1 MRERMQ
7 RFDKYMQTKG
17 LNDNQVTSQCNLSQG
32 LLGQAR
38 TGKSDL
44 GTKTIDKLLIKYQDL
59 SRVWLLT
66 GEGEML
72 LPSQSN
78 REAITIESGGDKIE
92 MPVLGKDYRMVPIIH
107 IDSVGGIHSSNDII
121 EEPEYIEGY
130 VPFTGARDGDL
141 VIYESGDSM
150 APTIPAG
157 SLMLV
162 RRVDGWRDYLGYGNI
177 FVLVLRDGRRI
188 TKEVTRYD
196 DNPREYVWCVSHNDA
211 VPNEELPK
219 AYIVEVWKVIKWVTN
234 KGW

>member
-1 MRERMQ
+1 MDETFVEKLRQ
-7 RFDKYMQTKG
+7 YFVNKG
-17 LNDNQVTSQCNLSQG
+17 VSQKMIAEMLDVDPAYINK
-32 LLGQAR
+32 LL
-38 TGKSDL
+38 TGKKAF
-44 GTKTIDKLLIKYQDL
+44 GKKTAQQFQDL
-59 SRVWLLT
+59 FGLSMSWLLT
-66 GEGEML
+66 GEGNML
-72 LPSQSN
+72 NSPA
-78 REAITIESGGDKIE
+78 EESAAPPAHMEDGVHL
-92 MPVLGKDYRMVPIIH
+92 PVLDVDYKLVPIIH
-107 IDSVGGIHSSNDII
+107 IDSVGGIHSSNDIVD
-121 EEPEYIEGY
+121 EPEYIEGY
-130 VPFTGARDGDL
+130 VPFTGAWEDDK

-157 SLMLV
+157 SLMLI
-162 RRVDGWRDYLGYGNI
+162 RRVDGWRDFLGYGNI

>member
-1 MRERMQ
+1 MEETVKQ
-7 RFDKYMQTKG
+7 RLMMFKDYLG
-17 LNDNQVTSQCNLSQG
+17 I
-32 LLGQAR
+32 GQA
-38 TGKSDL
+38 KFE
-44 GTKTIDKLLIKYQDL
+44 KLAGL
-59 SRVWLLT
+59 SNGYLNQLRNAPGAVKLQSIIYAFPELNKNWLLT
-66 GEGEML
+66 GEGNML
-72 LPSQSN
+72 NSPAEESAALPAHM
-78 REAITIESGGDKIE
+78 EDGAHL
-92 MPVLGKDYRMVPIIH
+92 PVLDVDYKLVPIIH

-141 VIYESGDSM
+141 VIHESGDSM

-188 TKEVTRYD
+188 TKEVTRFD
-196 DNPREYVWCVSHNDA
+196 DNPHEFVYCVSHNDA

-219 AYIVEVWKVIKWVTN
+219 GCIVEVWKVIKWVTN

>member
-1 MRERMQ
+1 MEETVKQ
-7 RFDKYMQTKG
+7 RLMMFKDYLG
-17 LNDNQVTSQCNLSQG
+17 I
-32 LLGQAR
+32 GQA
-38 TGKSDL
+38 KFE
-44 GTKTIDKLLIKYQDL
+44 KLAGL
-59 SRVWLLT
+59 SNGYLNQLRNAPGAVKLQSIIYAFPELNKNWLLT

-72 LPSQSN
+72 NTPVADNAAPPAHMEDGAHL
-78 REAITIESGGDKIE
+78 
-92 MPVLGKDYRMVPIIH
+92 PVLDVDYKLVPIIH

-141 VIYESGDSM
+141 VIHESGDSM

-157 SLMLV
+157 SLMLI

-188 TKEVTRYD
+188 TKEVTRFD
-196 DNPREYVWCVSHNDA
+196 DNPREFVYCVSHNDA

-219 AYIVEVWKVIKWVTN
+219 AYIVEVWKVIKWITN

>member
-1 MRERMQ
+1 MIAEML
-7 RFDKYMQTKG
+7 DVDPAYINK
-17 LNDNQVTSQCNLSQG
+17 
-32 LLGQAR
+32 LL
-38 TGKSDL
+38 TGKKAF
-44 GTKTIDKLLIKYQDL
+44 GKKTAQQFQDL
-59 SRVWLLT
+59 FGLSMSWLLT
-66 GEGEML
+66 GEGDML
-72 LPSQSN
+72 NTPATENAAPPAHMEDGVHL
-78 REAITIESGGDKIE
+78 
-92 MPVLGKDYRMVPIIH
+92 PVLDVDYKLVPIIH

-141 VIYESGDSM
+141 VIHESGDSM

-188 TKEVTRYD
+188 TKEVTRFD
-196 DNPREYVWCVSHNDA
+196 DNPHEFVYCVSHNDA

-219 AYIVEVWKVIKWVTN
+219 AYIVEVWKVIKWITN

>member
-1 MRERMQ
+1 MEETVKQ
-7 RFDKYMQTKG
+7 RLMMFKDYLG
-17 LNDNQVTSQCNLSQG
+17 I
-32 LLGQAR
+32 GQA
-38 TGKSDL
+38 KFE
-44 GTKTIDKLLIKYQDL
+44 KLAGL
-59 SRVWLLT
+59 SNGYLNQLRNAPGAVKLQSIIYAFPELNKNWLLT
-66 GEGEML
+66 GEGNML
-72 LPSQSN
+72 NSPAEENAAPSAHM
-78 REAITIESGGDKIE
+78 EYGAHL
-92 MPVLGKDYRMVPIIH
+92 PVLDVDYRMVPIIH

-141 VIYESGDSM
+141 VIHESGDSM

-157 SLMLV
+157 SLMLI
-162 RRVDGWRDYLGYGNI
+162 RRVEGWRDFLGYGNI

-219 AYIVEVWKVIKWVTN
+219 AYIVEVWKVIKWITN

>member
-1 MRERMQ
+1 MEETVKQ
-7 RFDKYMQTKG
+7 RLMMFKDYLG
-17 LNDNQVTSQCNLSQG
+17 I
-32 LLGQAR
+32 GQA
-38 TGKSDL
+38 KFE
-44 GTKTIDKLLIKYQDL
+44 KLAGL
-59 SRVWLLT
+59 SNGYLNQLRNAPGAVKLQSIIYAFPELNKNWLLT
-66 GEGEML
+66 GEGNML
-72 LPSQSN
+72 NSPAEENAAPPAHMEDGAHL
-78 REAITIESGGDKIE
+78 
-92 MPVLGKDYRMVPIIH
+92 PVLDVDYKLVPIIH

-141 VIYESGDSM
+141 VIHESGDSM

-157 SLMLV
+157 SLMLI

>member
-1 MRERMQ
+1 MDETFVEKLRQ
-7 RFDKYMQTKG
+7 YFVNKG
-17 LNDNQVTSQCNLSQG
+17 VSQKMIAEMLDVDPAYINK
-32 LLGQAR
+32 LL
-38 TGKSDL
+38 TGKKAF
-44 GTKTIDKLLIKYQDL
+44 GKKTAQQFQDL
-59 SRVWLLT
+59 FGLSMSWLLT
-66 GEGEML
+66 GDGDML
-72 LPSQSN
+72 NTPATESAAPSAHM
-78 REAITIESGGDKIE
+78 EYGAHL
-92 MPVLGKDYRMVPIIH
+92 PVLDVDYRMVPIIH

-141 VIYESGDSM
+141 VIHESGDSM

-157 SLMLV
+157 SLMLI
-162 RRVDGWRDYLGYGNI
+162 RRVEGWRDFLGYGNI

-219 AYIVEVWKVIKWVTN
+219 AYIVEVWKVIKWITN

>member
-1 MRERMQ
+1 MKEI
-7 RFDKYMQTKG
+7 
-17 LNDNQVTSQCNLSQG
+17 
-32 LLGQAR
+32 A
-38 TGKSDL
+38 
-44 GTKTIDKLLIKYQDL
+44 DKLTKYFENKAISQKDIADKMGTSSAYVNAIL
-59 SRVWLLT
+59 NNRKEIGKRQAEKMSNLFGFSTSWLLT

-72 LPSQSN
+72 NSPAAENAAPPAHMEDGVHL
-78 REAITIESGGDKIE
+78 
-92 MPVLGKDYRMVPIIH
+92 PVLDVDYKLVPIIH

-141 VIYESGDSM
+141 VIHESGDSM

-157 SLMLV
+157 SLMLI
-162 RRVDGWRDYLGYGNI
+162 RRVEGWRDFLGYGNI

>member
-1 MRERMQ
+1 MIAEML
-7 RFDKYMQTKG
+7 DVDPAYINK
-17 LNDNQVTSQCNLSQG
+17 
-32 LLGQAR
+32 LL
-38 TGKSDL
+38 TGKKAF
-44 GTKTIDKLLIKYQDL
+44 GKKTAQQFQDL
-59 SRVWLLT
+59 FGLSMSWLLT
-66 GEGEML
+66 GEGNML
-72 LPSQSN
+72 NSP
-78 REAITIESGGDKIE
+78 AVESAAPPAHMEDGVHL
-92 MPVLGKDYRMVPIIH
+92 PVLDVDYKLVPIIH

-141 VIYESGDSM
+141 VIHESGDSM

-157 SLMLV
+157 SLMLI
-162 RRVDGWRDYLGYGNI
+162 RRVEGWRDFLGYGNI